1 MDSAHGGRWEVECT
15 TACWVHTCD
24 IVTDFVGPTL
34 SRHSWDTIKSTRH
47 RSLRATIHVHVL
59 HLRGFCYLRSSWGFR
74 GQRVGEAANPGP
86 GGSRRTIRCREE
98 RQSPYAGQRIGEA
111 ANPGPAVNADQMKML
126 MSLLQLILQLVTQLA
141 SGGGADVRATVAAAN
156 QTLQG
161 IAGGSGGA
169 ATPAAREVRFEEE
182 WQQPKR
188 RRGRGGQQGNDGQGA
203 VGPSSPQQAKPV
215 VLQSPGK
222 GQGKASIPEPKGK
235 GKGKGVAPIA
245 RPVPPVTGK
254 GGLRANDWIGKL
266 ISFEDLSEYS
276 AAGES
281 VVVEARDSSQA
292 SIAQAMIRG
301 AGLKSSFLIV
311 YPDPEGKQKAPYWQ
325 GGVVTMRPATSCPVP
340 HGTVALPTF
349 KGKKAEKTI
358 KTEASVVVR
367 VIVARDFCSRSEW
380 LAAKKGFR
388 AFLTSKLGIMDAWG
402 AVEEARLGET
412 IVGLARARSASLAA
426 LLARSGQDG
435 IFIEPLGKDPAGPN
449 YGVTWIEKE
458 EAEEPG
464 DYFKRA
470 IAFKPTHG
478 LVIDGSWAPVR
489 LLRVRIRPE
498 RGDSRAHLSIGAPTP
513 SPRCSRRRATR
524 RFP

>member
-98 RQSPYAGQRIGEA
+98 RRSPYAGQRIGEA
-111 ANPGPAVNADQMKML
+111 ANPGPAVNDDQMKML

-169 ATPAAREVRFEEE
+169 APPAVREVRFEEE

-254 GGLRANDWIGKL
+254 GGLRADDWIGKL
-266 ISFEDLSEYS
+266 ISFEDLSDYS

-311 YPDPEGKQKAPYWQ
+311 YPDPEGKQKA
-325 GGVVTMRPATSCPVP
+325 
-340 HGTVALPTF
+340 
-349 KGKKAEKTI
+349 
-358 KTEASVVVR
+358 
-367 VIVARDFCSRSEW
+367 
-380 LAAKKGFR
+380 
-388 AFLTSKLGIMDAWG
+388 
-402 AVEEARLGET
+402 
-412 IVGLARARSASLAA
+412 LARWCCYHAACHKLPRPLRAR
-426 LLARSGQDG
+426 R
-435 IFIEPLGKDPAGPN
+435 P
-449 YGVTWIEKE
+449 
-458 EAEEPG
+458 
-464 DYFKRA
+464 KR
-470 IAFKPTHG
+470 P
-478 LVIDGSWAPVR
+478 
-489 LLRVRIRPE
+489 
-498 RGDSRAHLSIGAPTP
+498 
-513 SPRCSRRRATR
+513 SRRRPRLLYESLLLGTSARAPSGLRPR
-524 RFP
+524 RASGPLSRASLGSWMPGALRRKRALVRR

>member
-1 MDSAHGGRWEVECT
+1 MND
-15 TACWVHTCD
+15 
-24 IVTDFVGPTL
+24 
-34 SRHSWDTIKSTRH
+34 
-47 RSLRATIHVHVL
+47 
-59 HLRGFCYLRSSWGFR
+59 
-74 GQRVGEAANPGP
+74 
-86 GGSRRTIRCREE
+86 
-98 RQSPYAGQRIGEA
+98 
-111 ANPGPAVNADQMKML
+111 DQMKML

-169 ATPAAREVRFEEE
+169 APPAVREVRFEEE

-254 GGLRANDWIGKL
+254 GGLRADDWIGKL
-266 ISFEDLSEYS
+266 ISFEDLSDYS

-311 YPDPEGKQKAPYWQ
+311 YPDPEGKQKAPCWQ
-325 GGVVTMRPATSCPVP
+325 GGVVTMRPATSCPD
-340 HGTVALPTF
+340 L
-349 KGKKAEKTI
+349 
-358 KTEASVVVR
+358 
-367 VIVARDFCSRSEW
+367 
-380 LAAKKGFR
+380 
-388 AFLTSKLGIMDAWG
+388 
-402 AVEEARLGET
+402 
-412 IVGLARARSASLAA
+412 
-426 LLARSGQDG
+426 
-435 IFIEPLGKDPAGPN
+435 
-449 YGVTWIEKE
+449 
-458 EAEEPG
+458 
-464 DYFKRA
+464 
-470 IAFKPTHG
+470 
-478 LVIDGSWAPVR
+478 
-489 LLRVRIRPE
+489 
-498 RGDSRAHLSIGAPTP
+498 
-513 SPRCSRRRATR
+513 
-524 RFP
+524 